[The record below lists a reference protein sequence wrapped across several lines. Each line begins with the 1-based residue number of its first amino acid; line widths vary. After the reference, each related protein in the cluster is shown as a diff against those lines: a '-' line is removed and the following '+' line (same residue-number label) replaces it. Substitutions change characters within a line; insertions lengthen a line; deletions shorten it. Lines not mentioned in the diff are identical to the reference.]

1 MKCLSC
7 GAQNSSQEEYF
18 VCDYCGAEN
27 VRPEYF
33 EDKSADALD
42 SENLTPYKKQGI
54 RSFNRKKFTEASHE
68 LDKYLTINSSDS
80 EAWIFYAL
88 SEAELLKAS
97 NVDEKLLLIS
107 DALLSAKKNSKDEE
121 LINNS
126 EVVLSSKILT
136 NVFDAANVYFRN
148 SSKRFTASRSGQK
161 EAGKALKIITR
172 SLEFPNHQSSARINL
187 LFFGLRILLTI
198 QKRYK
203 VNISTIPEY
212 SSQEIYRKHLDTYVE
227 QIEELYKHDLS
238 KIIIDETLLKQGVDE
253 KLFLKKN
260 LPFLQKSSTNGQQNK
275 DTGGNLKEENQE
287 NGCFYTFLKWN
298 FIILTIGI
306 ILERCG
312 GGY

>member
-7 GAQNSSQEEYF
+7 GGQNSSQESYF
-18 VCDYCGAEN
+18 LCDYCGAEN

-33 EDKSADALD
+33 EDKSAEALN

-68 LDKYLTINSSDS
+68 LDKYLTINSYDS
-80 EAWIFYAL
+80 EAWIFFAL

-107 DALLSAKKNSKDEE
+107 DALSSAKKNSKDKE

-148 SSKRFTASRSGQK
+148 SSKRFTGSGNGRR
-161 EAGKALKIITR
+161 EANKAVEIITK
-172 SLEFPNHQSSARINL
+172 SLEFPNHQSPARINL
-187 LFFGLRILLTI
+187 LFFGLRILSTI

-203 VNISTIPEY
+203 IKISTIPEH
-212 SSQEIYRKHLDTYVE
+212 SSKEIYRKHLGLYVE
-227 QIEELYKHDLS
+227 QIEELYKHDAS
-238 KIIIDETLLKQGVDE
+238 KIIIDETLLKKGVDE
-253 KLFLKKN
+253 MLFLKKN
-260 LPFLQKSSTNGQQNK
+260 LPFLKKSSSNRQANSGTR
-275 DTGGNLKEENQE
+275 GNLKEKKK
-287 NGCFYTFLKWN
+287 NGYFYTFLKWN
-298 FIILTIGI
+298 IILLIIGFIIQLGTD
-306 ILERCG
+306 
-312 GGY
+312 Y